1 MKQLNFLF
9 AQVFANKKNFFFKRQ
24 LCWGLEPTSET
35 AYQQLSNESVPFTQG
50 SVSQCILTEPPL

>member
-9 AQVFANKKNFFFKRQ
+9 AQVFANKKKIFFLKRQ

-35 AYQQLSNESVPFTQG
+35 AY
-50 SVSQCILTEPPL
+50 